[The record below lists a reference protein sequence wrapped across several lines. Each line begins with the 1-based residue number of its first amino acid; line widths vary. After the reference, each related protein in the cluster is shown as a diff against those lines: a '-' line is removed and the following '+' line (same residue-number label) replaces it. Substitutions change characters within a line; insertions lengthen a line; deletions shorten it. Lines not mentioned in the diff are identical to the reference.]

1 MPKHLV
7 VYTRT
12 FNCPYWERAKAF
24 LDAHGIPYEMLYI
37 DQDAQAKQKV
47 LTWTGME
54 IVPTLVIAAEGSR
67 DPFFPP
73 APLADD
79 QSPHG
84 VDRGTMFSEPSDRRL
99 EIFLRR
105 NGIMK

>member
-1 MPKHLV
+1 MSRRLV

-12 FNCPYWERAKAF
+12 FDCPYWERAKAF
-24 LDAHGIPYEMLYI
+24 LEAHHIPYHMIYI
-37 DQDAQAKQKV
+37 DQDAQAKRQV
-47 LTWTGME
+47 LQWTGME
-54 IVPTLVIAAEGSR
+54 IVPTLVIAEENSLE
-67 DPFFPP
+67 PFFPP

-84 VDRGTMFSEPSDRRL
+84 VDRGTLFSEPSDRRL

-105 NGIMK
+105 HGIMK